1 VASLLRR
8 VRRARAAPVPPPTLA
23 LVALDAVTLPDGW
36 QLQVVVQTESTNVDL
51 REAARAGTV
60 RPGHVLI
67 AIHQRAGRG
76 RLDRRWES
84 EAGTGL
90 TFSVLVDPS
99 PVPVALWGWLPL
111 LAGLAVAE
119 GAGAAAGVP
128 LRVKWPNDVQSP
140 DGRKVA
146 GILSERVDTAQGPR
160 AVVGIGLNV
169 SSTPEQLPVPTAG
182 SLAMAGGTV
191 HDPGAILGALL
202 AALAARL
209 AAWRAAGGD
218 AAAAGL
224 LEDYAAAS
232 VTLGADVT
240 VTLPGGDALPGTALR
255 IAPDGSLVLRTVN
268 GERTVSAG
276 DVG

>member
-1 VASLLRR
+1 M
-8 VRRARAAPVPPPTLA
+8 
-23 LVALDAVTLPDGW
+23 ALDAVTLPDGW
-36 QLQVVVQTESTNVDL
+36 QLQVVVETDSTNVDL
-51 REAARAGTV
+51 REAARAGTA
-60 RPGHVLI
+60 RPGQVLI

-84 EAGTGL
+84 EPGTGL

-99 PVPVALWGWLPL
+99 PVGVALWGWLPL
-111 LAGLAVAE
+111 LAGLAMAE
-119 GAGAAAGVP
+119 GAGAAAGVR

-146 GILSERVDTAQGPR
+146 GILSERVDTAEGPR

-191 HDPGAILGALL
+191 DDPGAILSAVL
-202 AALAARL
+202 ARLDARL
-209 AAWRAAGGD
+209 AAWRAAAGN

-224 LEDYAAAS
+224 LDAYAAAS

-240 VTLPGGDALPGTALR
+240 VTLPGGEAVLGNALR
-255 IAPDGSLVLRTVN
+255 IDPDGSLVLRTVD
-268 GERTVSAG
+268 GERTISAG